1 MNYKTKNVQYKKGNS
16 VENIKWL
23 KELNP
28 ITYHFMFEA
37 YLGITLHFH

>member
-1 MNYKTKNVQYKKGNS
+1 MKLTHAVVVVVVIT

-23 KELNP
+23 TELNP